1 MGVGGVG
8 EWVGVSGWGG
18 GDQYKEI
25 LCKVFPMKFYEG
37 ISL

>member
-1 MGVGGVG
+1 MGGS
-8 EWVGVSGWGG
+8 EWWG

>member
-8 EWVGVSGWGG
+8 EWVGVSGGG